1 MDSNAEIRGHLYF
14 TIFFKRY
21 CFAALN
27 LHFLYSF
34 ISINICCRELAL
46 ETLLLDPLKQTLIDQ
61 V

>member
-1 MDSNAEIRGHLYF
+1 MDSNAEIRVHLYF
-14 TIFFKRY
+14 TIFLRY

-34 ISINICCRELAL
+34 ISINVCCRELGL
-46 ETLLLDPLKQTLIDQ
+46 ETLLLDPLKQTLIVQ